1 MKNIFYIL
9 LLFSILLMAC
19 EGTSVSPDDG
29 DGYNRQALLENI
41 TDNIIIP
48 AHNNLLEELQSLK
61 AATDNLIN
69 DVSQTNLE
77 KVRNN
82 WLETVRNLGIRN
94 NDQIVAYDDVG
105 GMYAAR
111 FWWMMRWLG
120 HENVA
125 ILDGGIQQWESK
137 LESGENPARTTK
149 SRYSSSKML
158 TKLIEINELAERLQK
173 ESSKVV
179 NLVDARPR
187 ERFAGLN
194 EPIDKT
200 AGHIP
205 GAICLP
211 FQENLD
217 PDLRFKKAEKL
228 RTRFEEIYGDGI
240 MEGVCYCGSG
250 VSACH
255 NILAANIA
263 GLGELILFA
272 GSWSE
277 WIEDSSRPI
286 ETDY

>member
-1 MKNIFYIL
+1 MQKSYSTIISAADLELNFD
-9 LLFSILLMAC
+9 
-19 EGTSVSPDDG
+19 SVYVIDCRADLVNDHYGFEAFNRGRIPGAKFVDLNRDLSGEPGVRGRHPLPD
-29 DGYNRQALLENI
+29 
-41 TDNIIIP
+41 
-48 AHNNLLEELQSLK
+48 
-61 AATDNLIN
+61 
-69 DVSQTNLE
+69 
-77 KVRNN
+77 RNN
-82 WLETVRNLGIRN
+82 WLETVRSLGIKN

-125 ILDGGIQQWESK
+125 ILDGGIQQWEGK
-137 LESGENPARTTK
+137 LECGENPARNTK
-149 SRYSSSKML
+149 SYYLSSKVL
-158 TKLIEINELAERLQK
+158 TKLIEINELTGLLQN

>member
-1 MKNIFYIL
+1 MQKSYSTTISAADLELNFD
-9 LLFSILLMAC
+9 
-19 EGTSVSPDDG
+19 SVSLIDCRADLVNNRYGFEAFKRGRIPGAQFVDLNRDLSGEPGVRGRHPLPD
-29 DGYNRQALLENI
+29 
-41 TDNIIIP
+41 
-48 AHNNLLEELQSLK
+48 
-61 AATDNLIN
+61 
-69 DVSQTNLE
+69 
-77 KVRNN
+77 RNN
-82 WLETVRNLGIRN
+82 WLETVKNLGIKN

-120 HENVA
+120 HEKVA
-125 ILDGGIQQWESK
+125 LLDGGIQQWENK
-137 LESGENPARTTK
+137 LEAGENPARTTK
-149 SRYSSSKML
+149 SSYSSSKML
-158 TKLIEINELAERLQK
+158 TKLIEISELTELLQN
-173 ESSKVV
+173 ESSMVV
-179 NLVDARPR
+179 NLVDARSR
-187 ERFAGLN
+187 ERFAGSK

-205 GAICLP
+205 GAFCLP

-217 PDLRFKKAEKL
+217 PNLRFKKTEKL
-228 RTRFEEIYGDGI
+228 RARFEEICGDRILEGI
-240 MEGVCYCGSG
+240 CYCGSG

-263 GLGELILFA
+263 ELGELTLFA

>member
-1 MKNIFYIL
+1 MQKSYSTIISAADLELNFD
-9 LLFSILLMAC
+9 
-19 EGTSVSPDDG
+19 SVCVIDCRADLVKDRYGFEAFNRGRIPGAKFVDLNRDLSGEPGVRGRHPLPD
-29 DGYNRQALLENI
+29 
-41 TDNIIIP
+41 
-48 AHNNLLEELQSLK
+48 
-61 AATDNLIN
+61 
-69 DVSQTNLE
+69 
-77 KVRNN
+77 RNN
-82 WLETVRNLGIRN
+82 WLETVRSLGIKT

-149 SRYSSSKML
+149 SRYSPSKML
-158 TKLIEINELAERLQK
+158 TKLIEIKELAERLQK

-228 RTRFEEIYGDGI
+228 RARFEEIYGDGI

-286 ETDY
+286 ETDC

>member
-1 MKNIFYIL
+1 MQKSYSTIISAADLELNFDRVYVIDCRADLVNDRYGFEAFNRGRIPGAKFVDL
-9 LLFSILLMAC
+9 NRDLSGEPGARGRHPL
-19 EGTSVSPDDG
+19 PD
-29 DGYNRQALLENI
+29 
-41 TDNIIIP
+41 
-48 AHNNLLEELQSLK
+48 
-61 AATDNLIN
+61 
-69 DVSQTNLE
+69 
-77 KVRNN
+77 RNN
-82 WLETVRNLGIRN
+82 WLETVRNLGIN
-94 NDQIVAYDDVG
+94 TSDQIVAYDDVG

-120 HENVA
+120 HESVA

-149 SRYSSSKML
+149 SHYSSSKML
-158 TKLIEINELAERLQK
+158 TKLIEINELTELLQN

-179 NLVDARPR
+179 KLFDARPR

-263 GLGELILFA
+263 QLGELILFA

-286 ETDY
+286 ETDC

>member
-1 MKNIFYIL
+1 MQKSYSTIISAADLELNFD
-9 LLFSILLMAC
+9 
-19 EGTSVSPDDG
+19 SVSLIDCRADLLNDHYGFEAFNRGRIPGARFVDLNRDLSGEPGVRGRHPLPD
-29 DGYNRQALLENI
+29 
-41 TDNIIIP
+41 
-48 AHNNLLEELQSLK
+48 K
-61 AATDNLIN
+61 
-69 DVSQTNLE
+69 
-77 KVRNN
+77 NN
-82 WLETVRNLGIRN
+82 WLETVRNLGIKN
-94 NDQIVAYDDVG
+94 NDQIVVYDDVG

-125 ILDGGIQQWESK
+125 LLDGGIQQWKNK
-137 LESGENPARTTK
+137 LESGEKRARIAK
-149 SRYSSSKML
+149 SYYSSSKML
-158 TKLIEINELAERLQK
+158 TKLIEINELTELIQNG
-173 ESSKVV
+173 SSKAVK
-179 NLVDARPR
+179 LVDARPR
-187 ERFAGLN
+187 ERFAGLK

-205 GAICLP
+205 GAFCLP

-228 RTRFEEIYGDGI
+228 RARFEEIYGDRTLG
-240 MEGVCYCGSG
+240 GVCYCGSG

-263 GLGELILFA
+263 ALEELTLFA

-277 WIEDSSRPI
+277 WIEDSARPI

>member
-1 MKNIFYIL
+1 MQKSYSTIISAADLELHFDSVCVIDCRADLVNDRYGVEAFKRGRIPGAKFVDL
-9 LLFSILLMAC
+9 NRDLSG
-19 EGTSVSPDDG
+19 EPGTRGRHPLPD
-29 DGYNRQALLENI
+29 
-41 TDNIIIP
+41 
-48 AHNNLLEELQSLK
+48 
-61 AATDNLIN
+61 
-69 DVSQTNLE
+69 
-77 KVRNN
+77 RNN
-82 WLETVRNLGIRN
+82 WLETVRNLGIKN

-228 RTRFEEIYGDGI
+228 RARFEEIYGDGI

-286 ETDY
+286 ETDC

>member
-1 MKNIFYIL
+1 MQKSYSTIISAADLELNFD
-9 LLFSILLMAC
+9 
-19 EGTSVSPDDG
+19 SVCLIDCRADLVNDRYGFEAFNQGRIPGAKFVDLNRDLSGEPGVRGRHPLPD
-29 DGYNRQALLENI
+29 
-41 TDNIIIP
+41 
-48 AHNNLLEELQSLK
+48 
-61 AATDNLIN
+61 
-69 DVSQTNLE
+69 
-77 KVRNN
+77 RNN
-82 WLETVRNLGIRN
+82 WLETVRNLGIKN
-94 NDQIVAYDDVG
+94 EDQIVAYDDVG

-125 ILDGGIQQWESK
+125 ILDGGIQQWERK
-137 LESGENPARTTK
+137 LEFGENPAGTTK

-286 ETDY
+286 ETDC

>member
-1 MKNIFYIL
+1 MQKSYSTIISAADLELNFD
-9 LLFSILLMAC
+9 
-19 EGTSVSPDDG
+19 SVYLIDCRADLVDDRYG
-29 DGYNRQALLENI
+29 FEAFNRER
-41 TDNIIIP
+41 IP
-48 AHNNLLEELQSLK
+48 GAKFVDLNRDLSGEPGVRGRHPLPN
-61 AATDNLIN
+61 
-69 DVSQTNLE
+69 
-77 KVRNN
+77 RNN

-125 ILDGGIQQWESK
+125 LLDGGIQQWEDK
-137 LESGENPARTTK
+137 LESGQNPARTTK
-149 SRYSSSKML
+149 SFFSSSKMV
-158 TKLIEINELAERLQK
+158 TKLIEINDLAELLQNTGSK
-173 ESSKVV
+173 EV

-205 GAICLP
+205 GATCLP

-217 PDLRFKKAEKL
+217 PDLRFKKAKKL
-228 RTRFEEIYGDGI
+228 KARFEEIYGDRI
-240 MEGVCYCGSG
+240 LEGVCYCGSG

-263 GLGELILFA
+263 ALGELTLFA

-286 ETDY
+286 ETDR

>member
-1 MKNIFYIL
+1 MQKSYSTIISAADLELNFD
-9 LLFSILLMAC
+9 
-19 EGTSVSPDDG
+19 SVYVIDCRADLVNDRYGFEAFNRGRIPGAKFVDLNRDLSGEPGVRGRHPLPD
-29 DGYNRQALLENI
+29 
-41 TDNIIIP
+41 
-48 AHNNLLEELQSLK
+48 
-61 AATDNLIN
+61 
-69 DVSQTNLE
+69 
-77 KVRNN
+77 RNN
-82 WLETVRNLGIRN
+82 WLETVRNLGIKT

-125 ILDGGIQQWESK
+125 ILDGGIQQWDSM
-137 LESGENPARTTK
+137 LESGEIPARTTK
-149 SRYSSSKML
+149 SRYSANKML

-173 ESSKVV
+173 EGSKVV

-217 PDLRFKKAEKL
+217 PDLRFKKVEKL

-286 ETDY
+286 ETDC

>member
-1 MKNIFYIL
+1 MQKSYSTIISAADLELNFDN
-9 LLFSILLMAC
+9 
-19 EGTSVSPDDG
+19 VSLIDCRAD
-29 DGYNRQALLENI
+29 LEN
-41 TDNIIIP
+41 DRYGLEAFNQGRIP
-48 AHNNLLEELQSLK
+48 GAKFVDLNRDLSGESGMRGRHPLPDRD
-61 AATDNLIN
+61 T
-69 DVSQTNLE
+69 
-77 KVRNN
+77 
-82 WLETVRNLGIRN
+82 WLETVSNLGIKN

-125 ILDGGIQQWESK
+125 LLDGGIQQWKSK
-137 LESGENPARTTK
+137 LESGKNPTRPNK
-149 SRYSSSKML
+149 SEYSSSEML
-158 TKLIEINELAERLQK
+158 TKLVDINELTELLLQN
-173 ESSKVV
+173 ESSRAVT
-179 NLVDARPR
+179 LVDARPR

-205 GAICLP
+205 GATCLP

-228 RTRFEEIYGDGI
+228 RAIFGEIYGDSI
-240 MEGVCYCGSG
+240 LQGVCYCGSG

-286 ETDY
+286 ETDC

>member
-1 MKNIFYIL
+1 MQNSYSTIISAADLKLNFD
-9 LLFSILLMAC
+9 
-19 EGTSVSPDDG
+19 SVYLIDCRADLVDDRYGLEAFNRGRIPGANFIDLNRDLSAEPGVRGRHPLPD
-29 DGYNRQALLENI
+29 
-41 TDNIIIP
+41 
-48 AHNNLLEELQSLK
+48 
-61 AATDNLIN
+61 
-69 DVSQTNLE
+69 
-77 KVRNN
+77 RNN

-125 ILDGGIQQWESK
+125 LLDGGIQQWESK
-137 LESGENPARTTK
+137 LESGENSARPTK
-149 SRYSSSKML
+149 SYYSSSKML
-158 TKLIEINELAERLQK
+158 TKLIEINELTELLRQNG
-173 ESSKVV
+173 SSKVV

-205 GAICLP
+205 GATCLP

-217 PDLRFKKAEKL
+217 PDLRFKKAKKL
-228 RTRFEEIYGDGI
+228 KARFEDIYSDRI
-240 MEGVCYCGSG
+240 LEGVCYCGSG

-263 GLGELILFA
+263 GLGELALFA

-286 ETDY
+286 ETDR

>member
-1 MKNIFYIL
+1 MQKSYSTIISAADLELKFD
-9 LLFSILLMAC
+9 
-19 EGTSVSPDDG
+19 SVSLIDCRADLANDRYGFEAFNRGRIPGARFVDLNRDLSGEPGVRGRHPLPD
-29 DGYNRQALLENI
+29 
-41 TDNIIIP
+41 
-48 AHNNLLEELQSLK
+48 
-61 AATDNLIN
+61 
-69 DVSQTNLE
+69 
-77 KVRNN
+77 RNN
-82 WLETVRNLGIRN
+82 WLETVRNLGIKN

-125 ILDGGIQQWESK
+125 LLDGGIQQWEDK
-137 LESGENPARTTK
+137 LESGKNPARATK
-149 SRYSSSKML
+149 SYYSPSKML
-158 TKLIEINELAERLQK
+158 TKLIEINDLAELLQNT
-173 ESSKVV
+173 SSKEI

-187 ERFAGLN
+187 ERYSGLT

-205 GAICLP
+205 GAFCLP

-217 PDLRFKKAEKL
+217 PNLRFKKAEKL
-228 RTRFEEIYGDGI
+228 RARFEEIYDDRI
-240 MEGVCYCGSG
+240 LEVVCYCGSG

-263 GLGELILFA
+263 ALGELTLFA

-277 WIEDSSRPI
+277 WIQDSSRPI
-286 ETDY
+286 EANY

>member
-1 MKNIFYIL
+1 MQKSYSTIISAADLELNFD
-9 LLFSILLMAC
+9 
-19 EGTSVSPDDG
+19 SVYVIDCRADLVNDRYGFEAFNRGRIPGAKFVDLNRDLSGEPGVRGRHPLPD
-29 DGYNRQALLENI
+29 
-41 TDNIIIP
+41 
-48 AHNNLLEELQSLK
+48 
-61 AATDNLIN
+61 
-69 DVSQTNLE
+69 
-77 KVRNN
+77 RNN
-82 WLETVRNLGIRN
+82 WLETVRSLGIKT

-137 LESGENPARTTK
+137 LEFGENPAGPTK

-228 RTRFEEIYGDGI
+228 RARFEEIYGDGI

-286 ETDY
+286 ETDC

>member
-1 MKNIFYIL
+1 MQKSYSTIISAADLELNFD
-9 LLFSILLMAC
+9 
-19 EGTSVSPDDG
+19 SVYVIDCRADLVNDRYGFEAFNRGRIPGAKFVDLNRDLSGEPGVRGRHPLPD
-29 DGYNRQALLENI
+29 
-41 TDNIIIP
+41 
-48 AHNNLLEELQSLK
+48 
-61 AATDNLIN
+61 
-69 DVSQTNLE
+69 
-77 KVRNN
+77 RNN
-82 WLETVRNLGIRN
+82 WLETVRSLGIKT

-137 LESGENPARTTK
+137 LESGENPARNAK
-149 SRYSSSKML
+149 SHYSSRKVS
-158 TKLIEINELAERLQK
+158 TKLIEINELTELLQK

-228 RTRFEEIYGDGI
+228 RARFEEIYGDGI

-286 ETDY
+286 GTNF

>member
-1 MKNIFYIL
+1 MQKSYSTIISAADLEPNL
-9 LLFSILLMAC
+9 D
-19 EGTSVSPDDG
+19 SVYVIDCRADLVNDRYGFEAFNRGRIPGAKFVDLNHDLSGEPGVRGRHPLPD
-29 DGYNRQALLENI
+29 
-41 TDNIIIP
+41 
-48 AHNNLLEELQSLK
+48 
-61 AATDNLIN
+61 
-69 DVSQTNLE
+69 
-77 KVRNN
+77 RNN
-82 WLETVRNLGIRN
+82 WLETVRNLGIKT
-94 NDQIVAYDDVG
+94 NDQIVAYDDMG

-125 ILDGGIQQWESK
+125 ILDGGIQQWEGK
-137 LESGENPARTTK
+137 LESGENLARNTK
-149 SRYSSSKML
+149 SHYSSSKVL
-158 TKLIEINELAERLQK
+158 TKLIEIKELTELLRK

-200 AGHIP
+200 GGHIP

-228 RTRFEEIYGDGI
+228 RARFEEIFRDEI

-286 ETDY
+286 ETDC

>member
-1 MKNIFYIL
+1 MQKSYSTIISAADLKLNFDCVYLIDCRADLVDDRYGFEAFNRGRIPGAKFVDL
-9 LLFSILLMAC
+9 NRDLSGEPGVRGRHPL
-19 EGTSVSPDDG
+19 PDRNDW
-29 DGYNRQALLENI
+29 
-41 TDNIIIP
+41 
-48 AHNNLLEELQSLK
+48 LK
-61 AATDNLIN
+61 
-69 DVSQTNLE
+69 
-77 KVRNN
+77 
-82 WLETVRNLGIRN
+82 TVRNLGIRN
-94 NDQIVAYDDVG
+94 KDQIVAYDDVG

-125 ILDGGIQQWESK
+125 LLDGGIQQWEEK
-137 LESGENPARTTK
+137 LESGQNPARTKK
-149 SRYSSSKML
+149 SFFSSSKMV
-158 TKLIEINELAERLQK
+158 TKLIEINDLAELLQNTGSK
-173 ESSKVV
+173 EV
-179 NLVDARPR
+179 NLFDARPR

-205 GAICLP
+205 GATCLP

-217 PDLRFKKAEKL
+217 PDLRFKKAKKL
-228 RTRFEEIYGDGI
+228 KARFEEIYGDRI
-240 MEGVCYCGSG
+240 LEGVCYCGSG

-263 GLGELILFA
+263 GLGELTLFA

-286 ETDY
+286 ETDR

>member
-1 MKNIFYIL
+1 MQKSYSTIISAADLELNFD
-9 LLFSILLMAC
+9 
-19 EGTSVSPDDG
+19 SVCVIDCRADLVKDRYGFEAFNRGRIPGAKFVDLNRDLSGEPGVRGRHPLPD
-29 DGYNRQALLENI
+29 
-41 TDNIIIP
+41 
-48 AHNNLLEELQSLK
+48 
-61 AATDNLIN
+61 
-69 DVSQTNLE
+69 
-77 KVRNN
+77 RNN
-82 WLETVRNLGIRN
+82 WLETVRSLGIKT

-286 ETDY
+286 ETDC

>member
-1 MKNIFYIL
+1 MNDRYGFEAFNQGRIPGAKFVDLNRDL
-9 LLFSILLMAC
+9 SGEPGARGRHPL
-19 EGTSVSPDDG
+19 PD
-29 DGYNRQALLENI
+29 
-41 TDNIIIP
+41 
-48 AHNNLLEELQSLK
+48 
-61 AATDNLIN
+61 
-69 DVSQTNLE
+69 
-77 KVRNN
+77 RNN
-82 WLETVRNLGIRN
+82 WLETVRSLGIKT

-149 SRYSSSKML
+149 SHYSSNKML
-158 TKLIEINELAERLQK
+158 TKLIEINALTELLQIT
-173 ESSKVV
+173 SSNEVS
-179 NLVDARPR
+179 LVDARPR
-187 ERFAGLN
+187 ERFAGLK

-205 GAICLP
+205 GAFCLP
-211 FQENLD
+211 FQENLN
-217 PDLRFKKAEKL
+217 PNLRFKKAEKL
-228 RTRFEEIYGDGI
+228 RARFEEIYGDRI
-240 MEGVCYCGSG
+240 LERVCYCGSG

-263 GLGELILFA
+263 GFGELTLFA

-286 ETDY
+286 ETDC

>member
-1 MKNIFYIL
+1 MQKSY
-9 LLFSILLMAC
+9 S
-19 EGTSVSPDDG
+19 T
-29 DGYNRQALLENI
+29 
-41 TDNIIIP
+41 II
-48 AHNNLLEELQSLK
+48 S
-61 AATDNLIN
+61 ATDLELNFDSVYVIDCRADLVN
-69 DVSQTNLE
+69 DRYGFEAFNRGRIPGAKFVDLNRDLSGEPGVRGRHPLPD
-77 KVRNN
+77 RNN
-82 WLETVRNLGIRN
+82 WLETVRSLGIKT

-125 ILDGGIQQWESK
+125 LLDGGIQQWKSG

-149 SRYSSSKML
+149 SYYSPSKML
-158 TKLIEINELAERLQK
+158 TKLIEIDDLTELLQNTRSNE
-173 ESSKVV
+173 V

-187 ERFAGLN
+187 ERFAGLK

-205 GAICLP
+205 GAFCLP

-217 PDLRFKKAEKL
+217 SNLRFKKAEKL
-228 RTRFEEIYGDGI
+228 RARFEKIYGDKI
-240 MEGVCYCGSG
+240 LEVVCYCGSG

-255 NILAANIA
+255 NILAANISA
-263 GLGELILFA
+263 LGEFTLFA

-277 WIEDSSRPI
+277 WIQNSARPT
-286 ETDY
+286 ETDC

>member
-1 MKNIFYIL
+1 MQKSYSTIISAADLELNFGGVY
-9 LLFSILLMAC
+9 LFDCRADLANDRYGLEAFNRGRIPGAKFIDLNRDLSGEPGLRGRHPL
-19 EGTSVSPDDG
+19 PD
-29 DGYNRQALLENI
+29 
-41 TDNIIIP
+41 
-48 AHNNLLEELQSLK
+48 
-61 AATDNLIN
+61 
-69 DVSQTNLE
+69 
-77 KVRNN
+77 RNN

-125 ILDGGIQQWESK
+125 LLDGGIQQWESE
-137 LESGENPARTTK
+137 LESGENPARPIK
-149 SRYSSSKML
+149 SYYSSSKTL
-158 TKLIEINELAERLQK
+158 TKLIEINELTELLRQNG
-173 ESSKVV
+173 SSKVV

-187 ERFAGLN
+187 ERFAGLQ

-205 GAICLP
+205 GATCLP

-228 RTRFEEIYGDGI
+228 RARFEEIYGDTI
-240 MEGVCYCGSG
+240 VEGVCYCGSG

-255 NILAANIA
+255 NILAASIA
-263 GLGELILFA
+263 GLGELALFA

-277 WIEDSSRPI
+277 WIADSSRPI
-286 ETDY
+286 ETAC

>member
-1 MKNIFYIL
+1 MQKSYSTIISAADLELNFD
-9 LLFSILLMAC
+9 
-19 EGTSVSPDDG
+19 SVYVIDCRADLVNDRYGFEAFNRGRIPGAKFVDLNRDLSGEPGVRGRHPLPD
-29 DGYNRQALLENI
+29 
-41 TDNIIIP
+41 
-48 AHNNLLEELQSLK
+48 
-61 AATDNLIN
+61 
-69 DVSQTNLE
+69 
-77 KVRNN
+77 RNN
-82 WLETVRNLGIRN
+82 WLETVRSLGIKT

-149 SRYSSSKML
+149 SRYSSSEML

-228 RTRFEEIYGDGI
+228 RARFEEIYGDGI

-286 ETDY
+286 ETDC

>member
-1 MKNIFYIL
+1 MQKS
-9 LLFSILLMAC
+9 FSTIISAADLELNFD
-19 EGTSVSPDDG
+19 SVCLVDCRADLVDDRYGFEAFNRGRIPGAKFVDLNRDLSGEPGVRGRHPLPD
-29 DGYNRQALLENI
+29 
-41 TDNIIIP
+41 
-48 AHNNLLEELQSLK
+48 
-61 AATDNLIN
+61 IN
-69 DVSQTNLE
+69 D
-77 KVRNN
+77 

-125 ILDGGIQQWESK
+125 LLDGGIQQWEDK
-137 LESGENPARTTK
+137 LESGENPVRTTK
-149 SRYSSSKML
+149 SFFSSSKMV
-158 TKLIEINELAERLQK
+158 TKLIEINDLAERLQNIGPK
-173 ESSKVV
+173 EV

-187 ERFAGLN
+187 ERFTGLN

-205 GAICLP
+205 GATCLP

-217 PDLRFKKAEKL
+217 PDLRFKKAKKL
-228 RTRFEEIYGDGI
+228 KARFEEIYGDGVL
-240 MEGVCYCGSG
+240 EGVCYCGSG

-263 GLGELILFA
+263 GLGELTLFA

-286 ETDY
+286 ETDC

>member
-1 MKNIFYIL
+1 MQKSYSTIINAADLELNFD
-9 LLFSILLMAC
+9 
-19 EGTSVSPDDG
+19 SVYVIDCRADLVNDHYGFEAFNLGRIPGAKFVDLNRDLSGEPGVRGRHPLPD
-29 DGYNRQALLENI
+29 
-41 TDNIIIP
+41 
-48 AHNNLLEELQSLK
+48 
-61 AATDNLIN
+61 
-69 DVSQTNLE
+69 
-77 KVRNN
+77 RNN
-82 WLETVRNLGIRN
+82 WLETVRNLGIKN

-120 HENVA
+120 HETVA
-125 ILDGGIQQWESK
+125 LLDGGIQQWKSG
-137 LESGENPARTTK
+137 LESGENLARITK
-149 SRYSSSKML
+149 SYYSPSKML
-158 TKLIEINELAERLQK
+158 TKLIKINELTELLQNTNSN
-173 ESSKVV
+173 EV

-187 ERFAGLN
+187 ERFAGSK
-194 EPIDKT
+194 EPIDKS

-217 PDLRFKKAEKL
+217 PGLRFKKAEKL
-228 RTRFEEIYGDGI
+228 RARFEEIYDDR
-240 MEGVCYCGSG
+240 MLELVCYCGSG

-263 GLGELILFA
+263 GFGELTLFA

-286 ETDY
+286 ETDC

>member
-1 MKNIFYIL
+1 MQKNHSTIISAADLKLNFDSVY
-9 LLFSILLMAC
+9 LFDCRADLVNDRYGFEAF
-19 EGTSVSPDDG
+19 
-29 DGYNRQALLENI
+29 NRGR
-41 TDNIIIP
+41 IP
-48 AHNNLLEELQSLK
+48 GAKFVDLNRDLSGEPGARGRHPLPG
-61 AATDNLIN
+61 
-69 DVSQTNLE
+69 
-77 KVRNN
+77 RNT
-82 WLETVRNLGIRN
+82 WLETVRNLGIKN

-125 ILDGGIQQWESK
+125 LLDGGIQQWEGK

-149 SRYSSSKML
+149 SYYSSSKML
-158 TKLIEINELAERLQK
+158 TKLIEINELTELIQN
-173 ESSKVV
+173 ESSTVV

-187 ERFAGLN
+187 ERFAGLK

-205 GAICLP
+205 GAFCLP

-217 PDLRFKKAEKL
+217 PNLRFKRAEKL
-228 RTRFEEIYGDGI
+228 RARFEEFCGDRILEGI
-240 MEGVCYCGSG
+240 CYCGSG

-263 GLGELILFA
+263 ELGELTLFA

-286 ETDY
+286 ETDC

>member
-1 MKNIFYIL
+1 MQKSYSTIISAADLELNFD
-9 LLFSILLMAC
+9 
-19 EGTSVSPDDG
+19 SVYVIDCRADLVNDRYGFEAFNRGRIPGAKFVDLNRDLSGEPGVRGRHPLPD
-29 DGYNRQALLENI
+29 
-41 TDNIIIP
+41 
-48 AHNNLLEELQSLK
+48 
-61 AATDNLIN
+61 
-69 DVSQTNLE
+69 
-77 KVRNN
+77 RNN
-82 WLETVRNLGIRN
+82 WLETVRSLGIKT

-125 ILDGGIQQWESK
+125 ILDGGIQKWEGK
-137 LESGENPARTTK
+137 LECGENPARNTK
-149 SRYSSSKML
+149 SYYLSSKVL
-158 TKLIEINELAERLQK
+158 TKRIEINELTELLQK
-173 ESSKVV
+173 ESSRVV

-217 PDLRFKKAEKL
+217 PDLRFKKAGKL
-228 RTRFEEIYGDGI
+228 RARFEEIYGDGI
-240 MEGVCYCGSG
+240 MESVCYCGSG

-286 ETDY
+286 ETDC

>member
-1 MKNIFYIL
+1 MQKSYSTIISAADLELNFD
-9 LLFSILLMAC
+9 
-19 EGTSVSPDDG
+19 SVYVIDCRADLVNDRYGFEAFNRGRIPGAKFVDLNRDLSGEPGVRGRHPLPD
-29 DGYNRQALLENI
+29 
-41 TDNIIIP
+41 
-48 AHNNLLEELQSLK
+48 
-61 AATDNLIN
+61 
-69 DVSQTNLE
+69 
-77 KVRNN
+77 RNN
-82 WLETVRNLGIRN
+82 WLETVRSLGIKT

-125 ILDGGIQQWESK
+125 ILDGGIQKWEGK
-137 LESGENPARTTK
+137 LECGENPARNIK
-149 SRYSSSKML
+149 SYYLSSKVL
-158 TKLIEINELAERLQK
+158 TKRIEINELTELLQK
-173 ESSKVV
+173 ESSRVV

-194 EPIDKT
+194 ETIDKT

-228 RTRFEEIYGDGI
+228 RARFEEIYGDGI

-286 ETDY
+286 ETDC